1 MPKKKLK
8 IKKSVKTILTK
19 RGYAIV
25 KSRFSFKDL
34 QSCKRALNV
43 KPFINED
50 FGGTANIPI
59 YLESYKN
66 VSSNTMD
73 SKIW

>member
-43 KPFINED
+43 KPLINED
-50 FGGTANIPI
+50 FGGTA
-59 YLESYKN
+59 EHF
-66 VSSNTMD
+66 NT
-73 SKIW
+73 